1 MVDRTTN
8 FAFELIEFEKIPW
21 HENERDNWRSLDA
34 VLARFVS
41 ILNFKGTWQNA
52 TTVVDGDRYVDPD
65 LFTIWE
71 CDISHTTPSTGT
83 FAEDRTTNVGR
94 WSSFST
100 EFVSGGAYTVATA
113 YAVNTFLVDANRY
126 GVTLSGFTSTTTY
139 DLDVAAGNILTLID
153 LTAPLAAAD
162 ASATSASAS
171 AVTSAASAASTNLP
185 STITA
190 SEFLQSN
197 AGATAYVS
205 KSVAEMKTA
214 LSFAG
219 SGVNS
224 DISQLTGLSTDLTI
238 AQGGTGSSTA
248 AAAATA
254 LGVGTG
260 SSPQFAAVNVG
271 AATDTTITRSAAGII
286 AVEGVLISPVGQHT
300 IWVPAGAMEVAA
312 STAPATSNVVEIG
325 TSLFAARTID
335 FATGADDFCY
345 FGIQMP
351 KSWDAGALIC
361 QFVWSATGTT
371 ANTVTWTLAAVSLG
385 DDEVLTTAFPAGTAV
400 ADTNSTTVSDIMIS
414 PEVSVTVGSSPAAED
429 YIMFE
434 VSRDVSEDNLAEDA
448 RLHGIRI
455 HYTTDTGSDT

>member
-8 FAFELIEFEKIPW
+8 FAFELIEFDKIPW

-52 TTVVDGDRYVDPD
+52 TTVVAGDRYVDPD

-71 CDISHTTPSTGT
+71 CNTSHSTPSTGT
-83 FAEDRTTNVGR
+83 FAEDRAANASR
-94 WSSFST
+94 WSSFTT
-100 EFVSGGAYTVATA
+100 EFVSGGAYTATTA
-113 YAVNTFLVDANRY
+113 YTVNTFLVDANRY

-190 SEFLQSN
+190 SEFLQAN

-224 DISQLTGLSTDLTI
+224 DITQLTGLSTDLTI

-248 AAAATA
+248 NAARTA
-254 LGVGTG
+254 FGVGTG
-260 SSPQFAAVNVG
+260 DSPQFTALNVG
-271 AATDTTITRSAAGII
+271 AATDTTITRVSAGLV
-286 AVEGVLISPVGQHT
+286 AVEGSTVATLAPVQT
-300 IWVPAGAMEVAA
+300 FVAA
-312 STAPATSNVVEIG
+312 QRP
-325 TSLFAARTID
+325 
-335 FATGADDFCY
+335 
-345 FGIQMP
+345 
-351 KSWDAGALIC
+351 
-361 QFVWSATGTT
+361 
-371 ANTVTWTLAAVSLG
+371 TVTALSSSSAAIAITLAASNDFSHTFTEDTTLSNPADTAIAG
-385 DDEVLTTAFPAGTAV
+385 QKGSIYLTQHASSPKTLAFGSEYDFVGGTAPTV
-400 ADTNSTTVSDIMIS
+400 TAANNARDTLDYRVRADGKIEIQTSLNYS
-414 PEVSVTVGSSPAAED
+414 
-429 YIMFE
+429 
-434 VSRDVSEDNLAEDA
+434 
-448 RLHGIRI
+448 
-455 HYTTDTGSDT
+455 